1 MIIGTKVEF
10 ENLADYILRDYL
22 GSEYESYKPFDVNAF
37 AKDYLKLE
45 ISYCEFNPKDNIEG
59 KRIGNQIQLDQRL
72 NEPTRIGERNFTV
85 AHEGGH
91 DLINWQDPN
100 YVPDQTINYR
110 IRSQRKELKTENDFR
125 EWQANVVA
133 SCLLLRPCL
142 VDWTM
147 FTFARKE
154 KITVFGGYTIH
165 RMVLFTYLQEKRQT
179 SLPKD
184 AFSGYVLTVVCQ
196 LTTMN
201 SSPLTSS
208 SNNITGSSL
217 ESIPTGICAIF
228 SRTKVFR
235 ECHSKTVMNST
246 I

>member
-85 AHEGGH
+85 AHECGH

-100 YVPDQTINYR
+100 YVSDQTINYR

-165 RMVLFTYLQEKRQT
+165 RIDRYIIRMMAQYLGVSQECLRYR
-179 SLPKD
+179 LD
-184 AFSGYVLTVVCQ
+184 RLGYLDHKPI
-196 LTTMN
+196 
-201 SSPLTSS
+201 SAYDP
-208 SNNITGSSL
+208 
-217 ESIPTGICAIF
+217 
-228 SRTKVFR
+228 
-235 ECHSKTVMNST
+235 VMDMCLSWEVNQW
-246 I
+246 IRV

>member
-72 NEPTRIGERNFTV
+72 NEPTRVGERNFTV
-85 AHEGGH
+85 AHECGH

-165 RMVLFTYLQEKRQT
+165 RIDRYIIRMMAQYLGVSQECLRYR
-179 SLPKD
+179 LD
-184 AFSGYVLTVVCQ
+184 RLGYLDHKPI
-196 LTTMN
+196 
-201 SSPLTSS
+201 SEYDP
-208 SNNITGSSL
+208 
-217 ESIPTGICAIF
+217 
-228 SRTKVFR
+228 
-235 ECHSKTVMNST
+235 VMDMCLSWEVNQW
-246 I
+246 IRV

>member
-22 GSEYESYKPFDVNAF
+22 GSEYESYNPFDVNAF

-85 AHEGGH
+85 AHECGH

-165 RMVLFTYLQEKRQT
+165 RIDRYIIRMMAQYLGVSQECLRYRLDRLGYLDHKPIAEYDPVMDMC
-179 SLPKD
+179 LPWE
-184 AFSGYVLTVVCQ
+184 VNQWIRV
-196 LTTMN
+196 
-201 SSPLTSS
+201 
-208 SNNITGSSL
+208 
-217 ESIPTGICAIF
+217 
-228 SRTKVFR
+228 
-235 ECHSKTVMNST
+235 
-246 I
+246 

>member
-72 NEPTRIGERNFTV
+72 NEPTRVGERNFTV
-85 AHEGGH
+85 AHECGH

-147 FTFARKE
+147 FTIARKE

-165 RMVLFTYLQEKRQT
+165 RIDRYIIRMMAQYLGVSQECLRYR
-179 SLPKD
+179 LD
-184 AFSGYVLTVVCQ
+184 RLGYLDHK
-196 LTTMN
+196 
-201 SSPLTSS
+201 P
-208 SNNITGSSL
+208 IA
-217 ESIPTGICAIF
+217 EYDP
-228 SRTKVFR
+228 
-235 ECHSKTVMNST
+235 VMDMCLSWEVNQW
-246 I
+246 IRV

>member
-85 AHEGGH
+85 AHECGH

-165 RMVLFTYLQEKRQT
+165 RIDRYIIRMMAQYLGVSQECLRYR
-179 SLPKD
+179 LD
-184 AFSGYVLTVVCQ
+184 RLGYLDHK
-196 LTTMN
+196 
-201 SSPLTSS
+201 P
-208 SNNITGSSL
+208 IA
-217 ESIPTGICAIF
+217 EYDP
-228 SRTKVFR
+228 
-235 ECHSKTVMNST
+235 VMDMCLSWEVNQW
-246 I
+246 IRV

>member
-37 AKDYLKLE
+37 AKDYLKLD
-45 ISYCEFNPKDNIEG
+45 ISYCEFNPEDNIEG
-59 KRIGNQIQLDQRL
+59 MRTGNQILLDQRL
-72 NEPTRIGERNFTV
+72 REPTRVGERNFTI
-85 AHEGGH
+85 AHECGH

-165 RMVLFTYLQEKRQT
+165 RIDRYIIRMMAQYLGVSQECLRYR
-179 SLPKD
+179 LD
-184 AFSGYVLTVVCQ
+184 RLGYLDHK
-196 LTTMN
+196 
-201 SSPLTSS
+201 P
-208 SNNITGSSL
+208 IA
-217 ESIPTGICAIF
+217 EYDP
-228 SRTKVFR
+228 
-235 ECHSKTVMNST
+235 VMDMCLSWEVNQW
-246 I
+246 IRV

>member
-85 AHEGGH
+85 AHECGH

-165 RMVLFTYLQEKRQT
+165 RIDRYIIRMMAQYLGVSQECLRYRLDRLGYLDHK
-179 SLPKD
+179 P
-184 AFSGYVLTVVCQ
+184 FSEYD
-196 LTTMN
+196 
-201 SSPLTSS
+201 P
-208 SNNITGSSL
+208 
-217 ESIPTGICAIF
+217 
-228 SRTKVFR
+228 
-235 ECHSKTVMNST
+235 VMDMCLSWEVNQW
-246 I
+246 IRV

>member
-72 NEPTRIGERNFTV
+72 NEPTRVGERNFTV
-85 AHEGGH
+85 AHECGH

-165 RMVLFTYLQEKRQT
+165 RIDRYIIRMMAQYLGVSQECLHYRLDRLGYLDHK
-179 SLPKD
+179 P
-184 AFSGYVLTVVCQ
+184 FSEYD
-196 LTTMN
+196 
-201 SSPLTSS
+201 P
-208 SNNITGSSL
+208 
-217 ESIPTGICAIF
+217 
-228 SRTKVFR
+228 
-235 ECHSKTVMNST
+235 VMDMCLSWEVNQW
-246 I
+246 IRV

>member
-37 AKDYLKLE
+37 AKDYLKLD
-45 ISYCEFNPKDNIEG
+45 ISYCEFNPEDNIEG
-59 KRIGNQIQLDQRL
+59 MRIGNQIILDQRL
-72 NEPTRIGERNFTV
+72 SDSTRVGERNFTI
-85 AHEGGH
+85 AHECGH

-100 YVPDQTINYR
+100 YVPEQILNYR
-110 IRSQRKELKTENDFR
+110 IRSQHKELKTENDFK

-165 RMVLFTYLQEKRQT
+165 RIDRYIIRMMAQYLGVSQECLRYR
-179 SLPKD
+179 LD
-184 AFSGYVLTVVCQ
+184 RLGYLDHK
-196 LTTMN
+196 
-201 SSPLTSS
+201 P
-208 SNNITGSSL
+208 IA
-217 ESIPTGICAIF
+217 EYDP
-228 SRTKVFR
+228 
-235 ECHSKTVMNST
+235 VMDMCLSWEVNQW
-246 I
+246 IRV

>member
-72 NEPTRIGERNFTV
+72 NEPTRVGERNFTV
-85 AHEGGH
+85 AHECGH

-154 KITVFGGYTIH
+154 KISVFGGYTIYRIDRYII
-165 RMVLFTYLQEKRQT
+165 RMMAQYLGVSQECLRYR
-179 SLPKD
+179 LD
-184 AFSGYVLTVVCQ
+184 RLGYLDHK
-196 LTTMN
+196 
-201 SSPLTSS
+201 P
-208 SNNITGSSL
+208 IA
-217 ESIPTGICAIF
+217 EYDP
-228 SRTKVFR
+228 
-235 ECHSKTVMNST
+235 VMDMCLSWEVNQW
-246 I
+246 IRV

>member
-22 GSEYESYKPFDVNAF
+22 GSEYESYNPFDVNAF

-72 NEPTRIGERNFTV
+72 NEPTRVGERNFTV
-85 AHEGGH
+85 AHECGH

-165 RMVLFTYLQEKRQT
+165 RIDRYIIRMMAQYLGVSQECLRYR
-179 SLPKD
+179 LD
-184 AFSGYVLTVVCQ
+184 RLGYLDHK
-196 LTTMN
+196 
-201 SSPLTSS
+201 P
-208 SNNITGSSL
+208 IA
-217 ESIPTGICAIF
+217 EYDP
-228 SRTKVFR
+228 
-235 ECHSKTVMNST
+235 VMDMCLSWEVNQW
-246 I
+246 IRV

>member
-85 AHEGGH
+85 AHECGH

-165 RMVLFTYLQEKRQT
+165 RIDRYIIRMMAQYLGVSQECLSYR
-179 SLPKD
+179 LD
-184 AFSGYVLTVVCQ
+184 RLGYLDHK
-196 LTTMN
+196 
-201 SSPLTSS
+201 P
-208 SNNITGSSL
+208 IA
-217 ESIPTGICAIF
+217 EYDP
-228 SRTKVFR
+228 
-235 ECHSKTVMNST
+235 VMDMCLSWEVNQW
-246 I
+246 IRV

>member
-72 NEPTRIGERNFTV
+72 NEPTRVGERNFTV
-85 AHEGGH
+85 AHECGH

-165 RMVLFTYLQEKRQT
+165 RIDRYIIRMMAQYLGVSQECLRYR
-179 SLPKD
+179 LD
-184 AFSGYVLTVVCQ
+184 RLGYLDHK
-196 LTTMN
+196 
-201 SSPLTSS
+201 P
-208 SNNITGSSL
+208 IA
-217 ESIPTGICAIF
+217 EYDP
-228 SRTKVFR
+228 
-235 ECHSKTVMNST
+235 VMDRCLSWEVNQW
-246 I
+246 IRV

>member
-22 GSEYESYKPFDVNAF
+22 GSEYESYKPFDINAF

-72 NEPTRIGERNFTV
+72 NEPTRVGERNFTV
-85 AHEGGH
+85 AHECGH

-165 RMVLFTYLQEKRQT
+165 RIDRYIIRMMAQYLGVSQECLRYR
-179 SLPKD
+179 LD
-184 AFSGYVLTVVCQ
+184 RLGYLDHK
-196 LTTMN
+196 
-201 SSPLTSS
+201 P
-208 SNNITGSSL
+208 IA
-217 ESIPTGICAIF
+217 EYDP
-228 SRTKVFR
+228 
-235 ECHSKTVMNST
+235 VMDMCLSWEVNQW
-246 I
+246 IRV

>member
-72 NEPTRIGERNFTV
+72 NEPTRVGERNFTV
-85 AHEGGH
+85 AHECGH

-110 IRSQRKELKTENDFR
+110 IRSQRKELKTENDFK

-165 RMVLFTYLQEKRQT
+165 RIDRYIIRMMAQYLGVSQECLRYR
-179 SLPKD
+179 LD
-184 AFSGYVLTVVCQ
+184 RLGYLDHKPI
-196 LTTMN
+196 
-201 SSPLTSS
+201 SEYDP
-208 SNNITGSSL
+208 
-217 ESIPTGICAIF
+217 
-228 SRTKVFR
+228 
-235 ECHSKTVMNST
+235 VMDMCLSWEVNQW
-246 I
+246 IRV

>member
-22 GSEYESYKPFDVNAF
+22 GSEYESFKPFDVNAF
-37 AKDYLKLE
+37 AKDYLKLD

-72 NEPTRIGERNFTV
+72 NEPTRVGERNFTV
-85 AHEGGH
+85 AHECGH

-165 RMVLFTYLQEKRQT
+165 RIDRYIIRMMAQYLGVSQECLRYR
-179 SLPKD
+179 LD
-184 AFSGYVLTVVCQ
+184 RLGYLDHK
-196 LTTMN
+196 
-201 SSPLTSS
+201 P
-208 SNNITGSSL
+208 IA
-217 ESIPTGICAIF
+217 EYDP
-228 SRTKVFR
+228 
-235 ECHSKTVMNST
+235 VMDMCLSWEVNQW
-246 I
+246 IRV

>member
-72 NEPTRIGERNFTV
+72 NEPTRVGERNFTV
-85 AHEGGH
+85 AHECGH

-165 RMVLFTYLQEKRQT
+165 RIDRYIIRMMAQYLGVSQECLRYR
-179 SLPKD
+179 LD
-184 AFSGYVLTVVCQ
+184 RLGYLDHK
-196 LTTMN
+196 
-201 SSPLTSS
+201 P
-208 SNNITGSSL
+208 IA
-217 ESIPTGICAIF
+217 EYDP
-228 SRTKVFR
+228 
-235 ECHSKTVMNST
+235 VMDM
-246 I
+246 

>member
-59 KRIGNQIQLDQRL
+59 KRIGKQIQLDQRL
-72 NEPTRIGERNFTV
+72 NEPTRVGERNFTV
-85 AHEGGH
+85 AHECGH

-165 RMVLFTYLQEKRQT
+165 RIDRYIIRMMAQYLGVSQECLRYR
-179 SLPKD
+179 LD
-184 AFSGYVLTVVCQ
+184 RLGYLDHK
-196 LTTMN
+196 
-201 SSPLTSS
+201 P
-208 SNNITGSSL
+208 IA
-217 ESIPTGICAIF
+217 EYDP
-228 SRTKVFR
+228 
-235 ECHSKTVMNST
+235 VMDMCLSWEVNQW
-246 I
+246 IRV

>member
-72 NEPTRIGERNFTV
+72 NEPTRVGERNFTI
-85 AHEGGH
+85 AHECGH

-147 FTFARKE
+147 FTIARKE

-165 RMVLFTYLQEKRQT
+165 RIDRYIIRMMAQYLGVSQECLRYR
-179 SLPKD
+179 LD
-184 AFSGYVLTVVCQ
+184 RLGYLDHK
-196 LTTMN
+196 
-201 SSPLTSS
+201 P
-208 SNNITGSSL
+208 IA
-217 ESIPTGICAIF
+217 EYDP
-228 SRTKVFR
+228 
-235 ECHSKTVMNST
+235 VMDMCLSWEVNQW
-246 I
+246 IRV

>member
-85 AHEGGH
+85 AHECGH

-165 RMVLFTYLQEKRQT
+165 RIDRYIIRMMAQYLGVSQECLRYR
-179 SLPKD
+179 LD
-184 AFSGYVLTVVCQ
+184 RLGYLDHK
-196 LTTMN
+196 
-201 SSPLTSS
+201 
-208 SNNITGSSL
+208 
-217 ESIPTGICAIF
+217 SIAEYDP
-228 SRTKVFR
+228 
-235 ECHSKTVMNST
+235 VMDMCLSWEVNQW
-246 I
+246 IRV